1 MPPTEPLIHNT
12 THLRDI
18 LHTLPEQPGV
28 YQYFDATD
36 KIIYIGKAKNLK
48 KRVSSYFNK
57 NTYDNAKLR
66 MLVSKIHSIRY
77 IIVDTEFDA
86 FLLENTLIKKHQPRY
101 NVLLKDDKTFPW
113 ICIKKEPFPRV
124 FPTRNP
130 VRDGSE
136 YYGPYAS
143 VRTMNVLLELI
154 SQIYPLR
161 NCNYN
166 LSEENIRQKK
176 FKVCLQY
183 HIGKC
188 KAPCTGLQNSD
199 DYNETI
205 RQIRSLVKGH
215 ISSVIQELKE
225 LMKRYAAEYA
235 YEKAQMVK
243 EKLGLITNYQ
253 SKSTVVSATIS
264 NVDVFSITA
273 DDSTAFVNYFKVING
288 AVAQSHTLEL
298 KKKLEEKP
306 EELLTLAITDIRLR
320 FKSDAREIIVPFALK
335 ARFPNT
341 RFTVPKM
348 GEKKQLLELSER
360 NVKYYMFEKKR
371 QQMGQKKETP
381 AQRILATLKTDLRME
396 ATATHIE
403 CFDISNMQGGDSVA
417 SMVVFRHAM
426 PSKKDYRIFN
436 IRTVTGP
443 NDFASIEE
451 VVYRRYK
458 RILDEAGELPQLI
471 IVDGGKG
478 QLSAAVKSLEK
489 LKLLGKITIIGI
501 AKRLEEIFFPG
512 DSIPLYLDKRTESLK
527 LIQNLRNEAHRFG
540 IKHHRKKAEKR
551 VISSELTGIKS
562 IGPKT
567 TEALFKTFKSVEA
580 IRMASFEALEQCV
593 GAAKAKVV
601 KAYLAG
607 E

>member
-1 MPPTEPLIHNT
+1 MPPTEPLIQNESR
-12 THLRDI
+12 LRDI
-18 LHTLPEQPGV
+18 LRTLPEQPGV
-28 YQYFDATD
+28 YQYFDAAE

-57 NTYDNAKLR
+57 KTYDNAKLR
-66 MLVSKIHSIRY
+66 MLVSKIHTIRY

-136 YYGPYAS
+136 YFGPYAS

-154 SQIYPLR
+154 RNIYHLR

-166 LSEENIRQKK
+166 LSEENIQSKK
-176 FKVCLQY
+176 FKVCLEY

-188 KAPCTGLQNSD
+188 LAPCIGLQTAEN
-199 DYNETI
+199 YNQTI
-205 RQIRSLVKGH
+205 RQIRSLVKGN
-215 ISSVIQELKE
+215 ISSVIQELKD
-225 LMKRYAAEYA
+225 LIKRYAAEYT
-235 YEKAQMVK
+235 YEKAQLVK
-243 EKLGLITNYQ
+243 EKLDLITNYQ
-253 SKSTVVSATIS
+253 SKSTVVSATIN
-264 NVDVFSITA
+264 NVDVFSIVS
-273 DDSTAFVNYFKVING
+273 DENTAFVNYFKVING

-298 KKKLEEKP
+298 KKKLEETP

-320 FKSDAREIIVPFALK
+320 FQSDAREIIVPFTLRAP
-335 ARFPNT
+335 FPNA
-341 RFTVPKM
+341 RFTVPQL
-348 GEKKQLLELSER
+348 GEKKQLLDLSER

-381 AQRILATLKTDLRME
+381 AQRILATLKADLRMNV
-396 ATATHIE
+396 TATHIE

-417 SMVVFRHAM
+417 SMVVFRNSR

-451 VVYRRYK
+451 VIYRRYR
-458 RILDEAGELPQLI
+458 RIIDEAGELPQLI

-489 LKLLGKITIIGI
+489 LELIGKITIIGI

-512 DSIPLYLDKRTESLK
+512 DSIPLYLDKRSESLK

-551 VISSELTGIKS
+551 IISSELLSIKG

-567 TEALFKTFKSVEA
+567 TEILFKTFKSVEA
-580 IRMASFEALEQCV
+580 IRQASPEELEQCV
-593 GAAKAKVV
+593 GAAKAKEL